1 MKRMI
6 AWMLALALALCLTGC
21 GSKKESASAPTA
33 LRFSDAVSFERI
45 QELDGQKVSIIGY
58 MATMSPIS
66 GKYMYLMNM
75 PYQSCPFCLPN
86 TSQLSNTMAVYAPEG
101 KTFEY
106 TDQAIRITGTM
117 VVEDMVDEFGYAY
130 NYRIADAAYE
140 LVDLSTISEEYA
152 LWQAIATDGIVA
164 ELSAMFDYL
173 HFLCQWTEYQGSYVD
188 ESGASIEFFMYP
200 GDVEQYLADD
210 SAPLPEG
217 LSLDVYGGYLSGTP
231 TEAGLSVGVKSCSPT
246 YSRVK
251 FCRGSP
257 FWSVTMG
264 NWYSLGSPGRGT
276 IARHR
281 KSALSLTVYCR
292 KKAVWLE
299 TLSRQPTTVMSPVAV
314 LASKV
319 W

>member
-1 MKRMI
+1 MCEVAGMKRMI

-21 GSKKESASAPTA
+21 GSKKESASAPAA

-188 ESGASIEFFMYP
+188 ESGASVEFFMYP

-210 SAPLPEG
+210 SAYGYADKYAAGYFPG
-217 LSLDVYGGYLSGTP
+217 L
-231 TEAGLSVGVKSCSPT
+231 
-246 YSRVK
+246 
-251 FCRGSP
+251 
-257 FWSVTMG
+257 
-264 NWYSLGSPGRGT
+264 
-276 IARHR
+276 IARIR
-281 KSALSLTVYCR
+281 AISADGLEDLVAIVEAAQQQADTALAALNSGAYSYDEAADKFTLDDGDKLYEQFYEIYYRFSDWLTR
-292 KKAVWLE
+292 WEL
-299 TLSRQPTTVMSPVAV
+299 
-314 LASKV
+314 
-319 W
+319 